1 MTSTASPCVPGRCDG
16 PQRYACRRRWFRL
29 WFRLRPRSGR
39 AVTRASWNKAT
50 DRSLRGIPQTT
61 RLGVGATN
69 STMSAPTA
77 LDVIER
83 LPARS
88 RTVDR
93 MVVGCV
99 VILAM
104 LGIAVGAFTYQQR
117 GSEAVRHA
125 MVVDGLLG
133 RVLSAIQDAET
144 GQRGYLLTGDETFLR
159 PFRDGRAKVSREIAR
174 LHEHLRGDD
183 SQRAELDT
191 LILLIRDKL
200 DELGTTVEL
209 RRGGDP
215 DASQDLVRQGRGRQ
229 AMDEI
234 RAIIGRMEEH
244 EAALMEVRQATISR
258 IALLIWGL
266 FAAVV
271 IALVLFALSATR
283 EAARRRSLSRFLPQ
297 ELVARLADDDGSLR
311 AGRRQQAVIA
321 FVDMR
326 GSTTIAETLDPQDL
340 STFLSAFRRR
350 VMRISRLHGG
360 VVDKFIGDGA
370 LVVFGLP
377 EPAADDAARAVAF
390 ARDLVAVIAR
400 WNEKGDHDATVRIGI
415 GLHCGEV
422 FSGIIGED
430 ARYEFTVLGDTVNVA
445 ARLEQATKSHG
456 VSVLASEA
464 VRSAAGTMAAWREI
478 SREPLRGRRE
488 PMAYYTLEAP
498 ASADTAAPA
507 QPMARGA

>member
-1 MTSTASPCVPGRCDG
+1 
-16 PQRYACRRRWFRL
+16 
-29 WFRLRPRSGR
+29 
-39 AVTRASWNKAT
+39 
-50 DRSLRGIPQTT
+50 
-61 RLGVGATN
+61 
-69 STMSAPTA
+69 
-77 LDVIER
+77 
-83 LPARS
+83 
-88 RTVDR
+88 
-93 MVVGCV
+93 MVMGCA

-144 GQRGYLLTGDETFLR
+144 GQRGYLLTEDETFLR
-159 PFRDGRAKVSREIAR
+159 PFRDGRAKVNREIAQLNER
-174 LHEHLRGDD
+174 IHGDD
-183 SQRAELDT
+183 SQRAELNT

-200 DELGTTVEL
+200 SELGTSVEL
-209 RRGGDP
+209 RRTGDLA
-215 DASQDLVRQGRGRQ
+215 ASQDLVRQGHGRDV
-229 AMDEI
+229 MDEI
-234 RAIIGRMEEH
+234 RSIIGRMEEH
-244 EAALMEVRQATISR
+244 EAALMDRRQAENSR

-271 IALVLFALSATR
+271 IALVLFAMSATR
-283 EAARRRSLSRFLPQ
+283 EAARRRSLARFLPQ
-297 ELVARLADDDGSLR
+297 ELASRIADDDGSLK

-321 FVDMR
+321 FIDMR
-326 GSTTIAETLDPQDL
+326 GSTTIAERLDPHEL
-340 STFLSAFRRR
+340 SAFLSAFRRR
-350 VMRISRLHGG
+350 VMAISRLYGG

-377 EPAADDAARAVAF
+377 EPTADDAARAVAF
-390 ARDLVAVIAR
+390 ARDLVEAIAR

-464 VRSAAGTMAAWREI
+464 VRRAAGTTTAPWREI

-488 PMAYYTLEAP
+488 PMAYYTIEALP
-498 ASADTAAPA
+498 PPDEADLGR
-507 QPMARGA
+507 QRMARPA

>member
-1 MTSTASPCVPGRCDG
+1 MRTV
-16 PQRYACRRRWFRL
+16 
-29 WFRLRPRSGR
+29 
-39 AVTRASWNKAT
+39 
-50 DRSLRGIPQTT
+50 
-61 RLGVGATN
+61 
-69 STMSAPTA
+69 TA

-93 MVVGCV
+93 MVIGCA

-104 LGIAVGAFTYQQR
+104 LGIAVAAFTYQQR

-133 RVLSAIQDAET
+133 RTLSAVQDAET
-144 GQRGYLLTGDETFLR
+144 GQRGYLLTGDDTFLR
-159 PFRDGRAKVSREIAR
+159 PFREGRAKVNREIAR
-174 LHEHLRGDD
+174 LHAHLQGDD

-200 DELGTTVEL
+200 TELGASVEL
-209 RRGGDP
+209 RRGGDL
-215 DASQDLVRQGRGRQ
+215 DASQDLVRQGHGRQ
-229 AMDEI
+229 VMDEI

-244 EAALMEVRQATISR
+244 EAALMEQRQAANSR
-258 IALLIWGL
+258 VALLSWVL
-266 FAAVV
+266 LAAVV
-271 IALVLFALSATR
+271 VAVVVFAMSATR

-297 ELVARLADDDGSLR
+297 ELASRIADDDGSLK

-326 GSTTIAETLDPQDL
+326 GSTTIAERLDPQEL
-340 STFLSAFRRR
+340 SAFLSAFRRR

-377 EPAADDAARAVAF
+377 EPTADDAARAVAF
-390 ARDLVAVIAR
+390 ARDLVEVIAR
-400 WNEKGDHDATVRIGI
+400 WNDKGDHDATVRIGI

-445 ARLEQATKSHG
+445 ARLEQATKHHG

-464 VRSAAGTMAAWREI
+464 VRCAAGTTAATWREI
-478 SREPLRGRRE
+478 SRDPLRGRRE
-488 PMAYYTLEAP
+488 PMAYYTIEAP
-498 ASADTAAPA
+498 APVGTAVA
-507 QPMARGA
+507 